1 MGLSIIIEMTFNVFP
16 LRINPITGRWEEP
29 KGNPMEEMSEEQ
41 KEYEA
46 MRLVHDLDKL
56 QRYLHVFVHMFAV
69 SFLIA
74 NKVSIYGKK

>member
-1 MGLSIIIEMTFNVFP
+1 MFFP

-56 QRYLHVFVHMFAV
+56 QRYLHVYVHMFSV
-69 SFLIA
+69 SFLTA
-74 NKVSIYGKK
+74 NEASNNGKK

>member
-1 MGLSIIIEMTFNVFP
+1 MFFP

-56 QRYLHVFVHMFAV
+56 QRYLHVYAHMFSV
-69 SFLIA
+69 SFLTA
-74 NKVSIYGKK
+74 NEASNNGKK